1 MRTKHILT
9 ALAIPALF
17 AACVADDFNESIATG
32 GDSAQRAL
40 LSEDFTLDFGG
51 VDTRFSAG
59 DADDPL
65 YFSYEVGDTI
75 GGSIID
81 EFHPGQTSEFPVVP
95 YVSTNH
101 PFVLNS
107 NGVWAINH
115 TMVEGH
121 YLFYFPYNENNHAR
135 TAAQY
140 SIPVLQ
146 DLAGKDGKFDPKAAV
161 EKYSMGVGVQFL
173 DKTDLNAS
181 LQLVNIYGFAKI
193 KVVIDNHYAGGYVDK
208 IVLQSQNDPFA
219 LNGQIS
225 NKKVNELFELL
236 EKSTQEYQTK
246 LKSMTTT
253 ESFALKKEGDEAP
266 YYVDELNETS
276 SVMVAKA
283 PEGTALV
290 ADAQNNKTFETY
302 MVVPAEAAKNVTVLI
317 YTTDGNVYSGEIANF
332 GVTRNGVKSYEVKV
346 QEPNV
351 IPYVVT
357 SEKDWNQ
364 YVGMLPK
371 DKPADF
377 IIAGSDFTVTNNT
390 KYPTNGATINVK
402 EDLTISG
409 DNVTIK
415 NVTAEK
421 VIVKEGAKLTTDGTF
436 AAGSIENH
444 GTLEFAPVYDE
455 EDEDE
460 VVPYLGVKE
469 VVNKPG
475 AKMNIL
481 KDAIIGGQ
489 MGALTQYLKLTNEI
503 DNKDAALPHGA
514 VTVNGILVLAN
525 GSTNNG
531 DITVTT
537 TGSLRGTF
545 TNNKETTYPVGV
557 TNEEDIKNRYT
568 PTITNNGEIFAT
580 GVIENTGKV
589 VNNANAEISCS
600 NLHSNAA
607 FNNAGV
613 IELGKNSDMLI
624 TDNAKGEII
633 LSALD
638 QTGWAVEKANGT
650 VSYKTT
656 SADNGKSYD
665 FSTVGKEI
673 TKLYVTGDLGFTK
686 YGKLTDVEVTANA
699 TLSLPVSTVGTLNKL
714 TIKNGATVTATSKDA
729 KVGTLVVEKNARLT
743 INADNKMSTQSVQN
757 SGRIYVGGTF
767 ATEMLESAAKEFGG
781 EFRNTVGGENG
792 NITFGQ
798 SEEEIEDAKK
808 KEAYKKSL
816 QDLVATWLQET
827 GLIKNGDIDSW
838 KKVTVESINRTTWS
852 STSTEWVKTAREA
865 VVEAYKDLYGKELSE
880 SEFVTLMATDE
891 DVAKIIENAIAS
903 EKAKANNALAE
914 AMKAITPEKWL
925 TIDVYVK
932 ADANAK
938 ILKNGGDT
946 ELKAGW
952 KEYINSTYA
961 NEVEATNKPLY
972 LSAKDYEGNDADVPA
987 YSYINGYA
995 AGYGDYEV
1003 MSALIDLVDVLD
1015 GKWFKGNSGVAFNAS
1030 SFDDYTV
1037 IRNAMMLIYN
1047 KYYNT
1052 TDPVLP
1058 TEKKAIDDSK
1068 ILDWYD
1074 DVVKK
1079 WLYTDNALAKLN
1091 SLVQGN

>member
-32 GDSAQRAL
+32 GESAQRAL
-40 LSEDFTLDFGG
+40 LSEDFQLNFGG

-81 EFHPGQTSEFPVVP
+81 EYKPNDPSGNEFPVVP

-161 EKYSMGVGVQFL
+161 EKYNMGVGVQFL

-208 IVLQSQNDPFA
+208 IVLQSKGTPFA

-225 NKKVNELFELL
+225 NKKVTELFDLL

-246 LKSMTTT
+246 LKTMTTT
-253 ESFALKKEGDEAP
+253 ASFALENNGSEAS
-266 YYVDELNETS
+266 YWEAELNETS

-346 QEPNV
+346 EEPLT

-364 YVGMLPK
+364 YVSLLGKK
-371 DKPADF
+371 DIADF

-489 MGALTQYLKLTNEI
+489 MGALSQNLKLTNEI
-503 DNKDAALPHGA
+503 DDKDAALPHGA
-514 VTVNGILVLAN
+514 VTVNGILVLAKD
-525 GSTNNG
+525 SENNG

-545 TNNKETTYPVGV
+545 TNNEEVTYPVGAP
-557 TNEEDIKNRYT
+557 TEEDIKNRYT

-580 GVIENTGKV
+580 DVMTNNGKV

-600 NLHSNAA
+600 NLDNNAA
-607 FNNAGV
+607 FNNAGL
-613 IELGKNSDMLI
+613 IELADKSNMMI
-624 TDNAKGEII
+624 TDNARGEIK

-638 QTGWAVEKANGT
+638 QTGWAVEKENGT
-650 VSYKTT
+650 VSYETKA
-656 SADNGKSYD
+656 ADNGKSYD
-665 FSTVGKEI
+665 FSKVGTQI
-673 TKLYVTGDLGFTK
+673 TKLYVTGDFGFTN
-686 YGKLTDVEVTANA
+686 YGKLNTVEVTKSA
-699 TLSLPVSTVGTLNKL
+699 TVSLPLSTVDELTNL
-714 TIKNGATVTATSKDA
+714 TIKDGATVTAASKDA
-729 KVGTLVVEKNARLT
+729 KVGTLIVEKDARLT
-743 INADNKMSTQSVQN
+743 INADNTMSTTRVEN

-767 ATEMLESAAKEFGG
+767 KTEMSRDNAEYFGG
-781 EFRNTVGGENG
+781 EFRNTVGGDNG
-792 NITFGQ
+792 NIVFKNPN
-798 SEEEIEDAKK
+798 A
-808 KEAYKKSL
+808 EAQAAFDKAL
-816 QDLVATWLQET
+816 QDLVKAYVTNSSQINASGINSWDKVKFENIQACGWTNNGWPKTAMDAVLAAYQTLKGSAWTDEFTKLLADNKTVIEEAIKAEKTTADAALKEAMGKILPTTWL
-827 GLIKNGDIDSW
+827 GS
-838 KKVTVESINRTTWS
+838 
-852 STSTEWVKTAREA
+852 
-865 VVEAYKDLYGKELSE
+865 
-880 SEFVTLMATDE
+880 
-891 DVAKIIENAIAS
+891 
-903 EKAKANNALAE
+903 
-914 AMKAITPEKWL
+914 
-925 TIDVYVK
+925 DVYVK
-932 ADANAK
+932 DETTKK
-938 ILKNGGDT
+938 ITKSDGT

-952 KEYINSTYA
+952 QTYIRDSYA
-961 NEVEATNKPLY
+961 TSVEKTNKPLW
-972 LSAKDYEGNDADVPA
+972 LSAKSYVGADADVPA
-987 YSYINGYA
+987 DSYINNYA
-995 AGYGDYEV
+995 AGEGDYEV
-1003 MSALIDLVDVLD
+1003 MEALIELV
-1015 GKWFKGNSGVAFNAS
+1015 KYNISWFGTGNAPSITAYKAYDFKK
-1030 SFDDYTV
+1030 YET
-1037 IRNAMMLIYN
+1037 IREAMILIYN
-1047 KYYNT
+1047 KVNGTNT
-1052 TDPVLP
+1052 DITPDQ
-1058 TEKKAIDDSK
+1058 KKFITDSK

-1074 DVVKK
+1074 DVVKE
-1079 WLYTDNALAKLN
+1079 WLYTDKALAELN
-1091 SLVQGN
+1091 ETVRGI

>member
-40 LSEDFTLDFGG
+40 LSEDFKLDFGG

-81 EFHPGQTSEFPVVP
+81 EFHPEADDKFPVVA

-161 EKYSMGVGVQFL
+161 EKYNMGVGVQFL
-173 DKTDLNAS
+173 EKTDLNAS
-181 LQLVNIYGFAKI
+181 LELVNIFGFAKI

-208 IVLQSQNDPFA
+208 IVLQSQGAQFA
-219 LNGQIS
+219 LKGQIS
-225 NKKVNELFELL
+225 NQKVNTLFEKL
-236 EKSTQEYQTK
+236 ETSTQDYQTA
-246 LKSMTTT
+246 LKAMTKT
-253 ESFALKKEGDEAP
+253 SAFALENSGAEQSYWEA
-266 YYVDELNETS
+266 ELNETS

-302 MVVPAEAAKNVTVLI
+302 IVVPAEAAKDVNVLI
-317 YTTDGNVYSGEIANF
+317 YTTDGNVYG
-332 GVTRNGVKSYEVKV
+332 GVIEDFELNRNGVKSYEVKV

-402 EDLTISG
+402 GDLTISG
-409 DNVTIK
+409 NNVTMK
-415 NVTAEK
+415 GVNAEN

-436 AAGSIENH
+436 AAESIENH

-460 VVPYLGVKE
+460 VVPYLGVEE

-525 GSTNNG
+525 GSTNDG

-545 TNNKETTYPVGV
+545 TNNEETTYPVGA

-580 GVIENTGKV
+580 AVMTNNGKV

-600 NLHSNAA
+600 NLDNNAA
-607 FNNAGV
+607 FNNAGL
-613 IELGKNSDMLI
+613 IELADKSNMLI
-624 TDNAKGEII
+624 TDNNRGEIK

-638 QTGWAVEKANGT
+638 QTGWAVKNENGT
-650 VSYKTT
+650 VSYETKA
-656 SADNGKSYD
+656 ADNGKSYD
-665 FSTVGKEI
+665 FSTVGTQI
-673 TKLYVTGDLGFTK
+673 TKLYVTGDFGFTK
-686 YGKLTDVEVTANA
+686 YGEKLNTVEVTKSA
-699 TLSLPVSTVGTLNKL
+699 TINLPLSTVDDLANL
-714 TIKNGATVTATSKDA
+714 TIKEGATVTAASKDA
-729 KVGTLVVEKNARLT
+729 KVTTLVVEKNARLT
-743 INADNKMSTQSVQN
+743 INAENKMYTTSVEN
-757 SGRIYVGGTF
+757 SGRIYVGGEFET
-767 ATEMLESAAKEFGG
+767 AMLEADAEKFGG

-792 NITFGQ
+792 NIKFGTAPDP
-798 SEEEIEDAKK
+798 DADK
-808 KEAYKKSL
+808 KEAL
-816 QDLVATWLQET
+816 
-827 GLIKNGDIDSW
+827 
-838 KKVTVESINRTTWS
+838 
-852 STSTEWVKTAREA
+852 
-865 VVEAYKDLYGKELSE
+865 
-880 SEFVTLMATDE
+880 
-891 DVAKIIENAIAS
+891 
-903 EKAKANNALAE
+903 EKAIQALVPA
-914 AMKAITPEKWL
+914 
-925 TIDVYVK
+925 
-932 ADANAK
+932 
-938 ILKNGGDT
+938 
-946 ELKAGW
+946 
-952 KEYINSTYA
+952 YINSS
-961 NEVEATNKPLY
+961 NQIGSSVNKWSEVTLAGLQAVTWGTSGNWTEAPWKAVMTAYEDLYSKAFADDQDALLKEYETAIEAAITAEKTTADKALKEAMGKILPTTWLNTDVYIKDETTGKITKDNDGKSELKTGWQAYINGTFATNNASNKALW
-972 LSAKDYEGNDADVPA
+972 LSAKSYVATADTDAPA
-987 YSYINGYA
+987 YSYINNYA
-995 AGYGDYEV
+995 AGAGDYEV
-1003 MSALIDLVDVLD
+1003 MNALVELV
-1015 GKWFKGNSGVAFNAS
+1015 GKLNASWFKGTSAYKAS
-1030 SFDDYTV
+1030 DFKKYETIREAV
-1037 IRNAMMLIYN
+1037 ILIYN
-1047 KYYNT
+1047 KKNSVN
-1052 TDPVLP
+1052 PELQPAEV
-1058 TEKKAIDDSK
+1058 KAIEDSK

-1074 DVVKK
+1074 DVVDK
-1079 WLYTDNALAKLN
+1079 WLYTNNALAKLN
-1091 SLVQGN
+1091 EVVRGL